1 MTPIILAHHEAA
13 IDPTL
18 VDWIRHQIDS
28 VTGLGP
34 GTIVFALGAIVV
46 AVPLVI
52 GVMALRNRRRSMKE
66 PNG

>member
-1 MTPIILAHHEAA
+1 MTPIVLAHHEVA

-46 AVPLVI
+46 LIPLVI
-52 GVMALRNRRRSMKE
+52 GGMALRNMSRSIKE
-66 PNG
+66 PSE